1 MCIRKSTQRIWV
13 EKQWQ
18 FTTLRLERQYTIEGG
33 ISLIPIMQPCLDSS
47 CDEICEWKRV
57 DWIGIDRARAVL
69 WWGRRRGEIESLT
82 MVEPRHFTSQAQ
94 KSNASGDHEI
104 HNDNGS
110 ESSQNTHHWIRNS
123 ILHLVVS
130 VLGTL
135 WVHNFD
141 RIRVKVR
148 PLLFLTY

>member
-1 MCIRKSTQRIWV
+1 MCIRTSTQRIWV

-47 CDEICEWKRV
+47 CDEICKWKRV
-57 DWIGIDRARAVL
+57 NWTNIDRARAVL
-69 WWGRRRGEIESLT
+69 WWSVCGGEIESLS
-82 MVEPRHFTSQAQ
+82 MVEPRHFTSRAQ

-104 HNDNGS
+104 DNDNGS
-110 ESSQNTHHWIRNS
+110 ESFLKTHHWIRNE
-123 ILHLVVS
+123 ILHLMVS
-130 VLGTL
+130 LKEIVQ
-135 WVHNFD
+135 VQNFA
-141 RIRVKVR
+141 RIGVEVR